1 MLIKIDASNLN
12 ELSKKMR
19 RCVED
24 VSDINSAIKSRKQN
38 MPSFIRSEYSIGI
51 QLSDVSKDMDAIDE
65 QIRYLSR
72 VLDQLVAD
80 AEILLGNETQA
91 LAVDKDKQSN
101 PGFWEGLWNQGV
113 QIVTGIG
120 EFAGGAVDFGA
131 DIVRGAGEFGY
142 KALNVAGEYF
152 NKACE
157 FGKDVLDGFLLW
169 DQKLFEGVNGFIGEI
184 GDYFVTNIGQHLDE
198 VGLILSSAISGGEAL
213 VKLSTGDLAGF
224 FDCSAKAG
232 YRFTAVF
239 VSGKDREEMLSKGG
253 EDLFRMYFGDAGAA
267 FYNNLDDVPTPGEII
282 FSGSGLDK
290 KIAEL
295 MFDVGDFF
303 ADGDIENLVQN
314 AAEVIYPPTK
324 EIRNIFNKVED
335 LFD

>member
-19 RCVED
+19 RSAED
-24 VSDINSAIKSRKQN
+24 ASDINSALKSRKQK
-38 MPSFIRSEYSIGI
+38 MPSFIRSEYAIGT
-51 QLSDVSKDMDAIDE
+51 QLSEVCKDMGAIDE
-65 QIRYLSR
+65 QVRYVSR

-80 AEILLGNETQA
+80 AEILLGIETKTPDVQ
-91 LAVDKDKQSN
+91 DRNKREPS
-101 PGFWEGLWNQGV
+101 FWEQLWDQGV
-113 QIVTGIG
+113 QIVTGMG
-120 EFAGGAVDFGA
+120 EFIGGAVDFGA

-169 DQKLFEGVNGFIGEI
+169 DQKVFEGVNGFIGEI
-184 GDYFVTNIGQHLDE
+184 GDYYVTNIGQHLDE

-213 VKLSTGDLAGF
+213 FKLSTGDLAGF

-253 EDLFRMYFGDAGAA
+253 EDVFNMYFGDAGAS
-267 FYNNLDDVPTPGEII
+267 FYNYLDDVPTPGEII

-314 AAEVIYPPTK
+314 AAEVIYPPTN